1 MIEICTN
8 NSKNRNMKRVFRNLV
23 VVFMAVFMIA
33 SCAKKNESEDAYIDL
48 DLNGSEAV
56 ADSTA
61 ASISMAATQEVEG
74 KKFVRKAD
82 VDMDVSDVYQ
92 ATIYIENTLKEMGG
106 FVTSSNYRSDVLEEN
121 VFPQSEEKSL
131 YVRKYTTKNQMQVR
145 VPTEKLSDFL
155 KLLNDKSI
163 FLRERTITAEDV
175 SEMAELEK
183 QRMEKHKAQLSQQT
197 NTTKNA
203 EATNDN
209 ERELNYQKIN
219 DFNLAD
225 ELKYSTVDIH
235 LSEPKFK
242 ISQVEMPNVNKLE
255 NKYKGSFWYD
265 FKEAFVDGF
274 YGFQKFLILAANAWM
289 FILVGVLG
297 IFAWRNRKKFWKKSD
312 KKEEEK

>member
-1 MIEICTN
+1 
-8 NSKNRNMKRVFRNLV
+8 
-23 VVFMAVFMIA
+23 
-33 SCAKKNESEDAYIDL
+33 
-48 DLNGSEAV
+48 
-56 ADSTA
+56 
-61 ASISMAATQEVEG
+61 
-74 KKFVRKAD
+74 
-82 VDMDVSDVYQ
+82 
-92 ATIYIENTLKEMGG
+92 MGG

-175 SEMAELEK
+175 SANVKMAELEK

-203 EATNDN
+203 EAANDN

-225 ELKYSTVDIH
+225 ELKYSTVDIL

-297 IFAWRNRKKFWKKSD
+297 IFAWRNRKKFWKKSE

>member
-1 MIEICTN
+1 
-8 NSKNRNMKRVFRNLV
+8 MKSITQKIVFSLV
-23 VVFMAVFMIA
+23 FLVIIA
-33 SCAKKNESEDAYIDL
+33 SCAKKNEAEATHLDL
-48 DLNGSEAV
+48 DLKESEAAV
-56 ADSTA
+56 DSTA
-61 ASISMAATQEVEG
+61 APMSMAASQEVES
-74 KKFVRKAD
+74 KKFVRKAN

-121 VFPQSEEKSL
+121 IFPQSEEKSL
-131 YVRKYTTKNQMQVR
+131 YVRKYTTKNQMEVR

-163 FLRERTITAEDV
+163 FLRERTITAQDV
-175 SEMAELEK
+175 SVNVKMAELEK
-183 QRMEKHKAQLSQQT
+183 QRMEKHKAQLSQQA

-225 ELKYSTVDIH
+225 ELKYSTVSIY

-289 FILVGVLG
+289 FILAGILG

>member
-1 MIEICTN
+1 
-8 NSKNRNMKRVFRNLV
+8 MKSITQKIVFSLV
-23 VVFMAVFMIA
+23 FLVIIA
-33 SCAKKNESEDAYIDL
+33 SCAKKNEAEATHLDL
-48 DLNGSEAV
+48 DLKESEAAV
-56 ADSTA
+56 DSTA
-61 ASISMAATQEVEG
+61 APMSMAASQEVES
-74 KKFVRKAD
+74 KKFVRKAN

-121 VFPQSEEKSL
+121 IFPQSEEKSL

-155 KLLNDKSI
+155 KSLNDKSI
-163 FLRERTITAEDV
+163 FLRERTITAQDV
-175 SEMAELEK
+175 SANVKMAELEK
-183 QRMEKHKAQLSQQT
+183 QRMEKHKNQLSQQT

-225 ELKYSTVDIH
+225 ELKYSTVDIY

-242 ISQVEMPNVNKLE
+242 ISQEEMPNIRSLE
-255 NKYKGSFWYD
+255 DKYKGSFWYD

-274 YGFQKFLILAANAWM
+274 YGFQKFLIFAANTWM